1 MKRYIGLIILMGLLL
16 SACKPAIRKESRTV
30 FLLGTVCSV
39 QLFTDKPQT
48 ESERIL
54 HACTERLKALELYLS
69 ANADD
74 SDLTAINRAAGKK
87 SVRIPADLY
96 PVFERAVFFAE
107 KTSGAFNPVI
117 GSVVKLWNIGFDNA
131 RVPPARAINETLAFT
146 DYTALTLQEGECFL
160 QKAGM
165 QLDLGGIAKGF
176 AADECARIIKAH
188 HIDNALIDIGGTV
201 TALGV
206 RPDGK
211 PLIIGIRDPR
221 LRQGEP
227 IMAVIG
233 HNKSIATSGS
243 YERYFEQ
250 DGVRYHHIIDPATG
264 YPVRNNL
271 IAVSVFSNSATDAD
285 ALSTACFVL
294 GYEKAVKLLAELP
307 DTEALFIFEDN
318 SVRATGDLEKNIVIL
333 NSAFRF
339 ADTNKNVP
347 VK

>member
-1 MKRYIGLIILMGLLL
+1 MMKRYIGLIILMGLLL

-39 QLFTDKPQT
+39 QLFTDKPQA

-69 ANADD
+69 ANVDD
-74 SDLTAINRAAGKK
+74 SDITAINRAAGKK

-131 RVPPARAINETLAFT
+131 RVPPARAINEALAFT

-250 DGVRYHHIIDPATG
+250 DGIRYHHILDPATG
-264 YPVRNNL
+264 YPVQSNL
-271 IAVSVFSNSATDAD
+271 VSVSILSPTAADAD

-294 GYEKAVKLLAELP
+294 GYQKSLELLRSFP
-307 DTEALFIFEDN
+307 DTAAIFIIYYNTVRTTPGFE
-318 SVRATGDLEKNIVIL
+318 SEVHIIAPEFQLQTG
-333 NSAFRF
+333 R
-339 ADTNKNVP
+339 
-347 VK
+347 

>member
-1 MKRYIGLIILMGLLL
+1 MMKQYIGLIILMGLLL

-39 QLFTDKPQT
+39 QLFTDKPQA

-131 RVPPARAINETLAFT
+131 RVPPARAINEALAFT

-250 DGVRYHHIIDPATG
+250 DGIRYHHILDPATG
-264 YPVRNNL
+264 YPVQSNL
-271 IAVSVFSNSATDAD
+271 VSVSILSPTAADAD

-294 GYEKAVKLLAELP
+294 GYQKSLELLRSFP
-307 DTEALFIFEDN
+307 DTAAIFIFDDN
-318 SVRATGDLEKNIVIL
+318 TVRTTPGFESEVHIIAPEFQLQTG
-333 NSAFRF
+333 R
-339 ADTNKNVP
+339 
-347 VK
+347 

>member
-30 FLLGTVCSV
+30 FLLGTVCSI
-39 QLFTDKPQT
+39 QLFTDKPQA

-54 HACTERLKALELYLS
+54 HACTERLEALEAYLS

-74 SDLTAINRAAGKK
+74 SDLTAINRAAG
-87 SVRIPADLY
+87 LY

-131 RVPPARAINETLAFT
+131 RVPPARAINEALAFT

-250 DGVRYHHIIDPATG
+250 DGIRYHHILDPATG
-264 YPVRNNL
+264 YPVQSNL
-271 IAVSVFSNSATDAD
+271 VSVSILSPTAADAD

-294 GYEKAVKLLAELP
+294 GYQKSLELLRSFP
-307 DTEALFIFEDN
+307 DTAAIFIFDDN
-318 SVRATGDLEKNIVIL
+318 TVRTTPGFESEVHIIAPEFQLQTG
-333 NSAFRF
+333 R
-339 ADTNKNVP
+339 
-347 VK
+347 

>member
-1 MKRYIGLIILMGLLL
+1 MKRYIGLIILMGLL

-30 FLLGTVCSV
+30 FLLGTVCSI
-39 QLFTDKPQT
+39 QLFTDKPQA

-54 HACTERLKALELYLS
+54 HACTERLEALEAYLS

-131 RVPPARAINETLAFT
+131 RVPPARAINEALAFT

-250 DGVRYHHIIDPATG
+250 DGIRYHHILDPATG
-264 YPVRNNL
+264 YPVQSNL
-271 IAVSVFSNSATDAD
+271 VSVSILSPTAADAD

-294 GYEKAVKLLAELP
+294 GYQKSLELLRSFP
-307 DTEALFIFEDN
+307 DTAAIFIFDDN
-318 SVRATGDLEKNIVIL
+318 TVRTTPGFESEVHIIAPEFQLQTG
-333 NSAFRF
+333 R
-339 ADTNKNVP
+339 
-347 VK
+347 